1 MTLQNKKIFTLI
13 LFLIIGF
20 ACLAQDI
27 DMPPE
32 PNTLAS
38 GPPPP
43 VGLPI
48 DGGICIAM
56 FFALIYGVKKTI
68 NSN

>member
-1 MTLQNKKIFTLI
+1 MTIPSKEILTLT
-13 LFLIIGF
+13 LFLIGF
-20 ACLAQDI
+20 SCIAQG
-27 DMPPE
+27 DMPPS
-32 PNTLAS
+32 P

-48 DGGICIAM
+48 DGGICIAI